1 MKLGMFTSGY
11 QYYPLEAAFQDAKRI
26 GYDYIELWGG
36 RPHAFPLDLKRG
48 GIEQVKKLIEVY
60 EMPVHVY
67 TPEHNAYPYNYMIG
81 DSSQR
86 KEAVDY
92 LKTAIEMGKEMG
104 AEYTLISTGHA
115 ENTIS
120 RRQIQERLVET
131 LRELAEYAQ
140 QIQEPVLLETLTHF
154 ETNVCTTANDLQ
166 EVLEMVDSQYLYGMC
181 DVVVPSIEGESV
193 MDYFMKLGDRCR
205 HLHLVDCDGNS
216 ETHVIPGDGELPL
229 PELLEEIQHFG
240 YHDTATIEL
249 VTAYIREPY
258 VYAKRAHDRVR
269 QMLLEGKGGC

>member
-67 TPEHNAYPYNYMIG
+67 TPERNAYPYNYMIG

-120 RRQIQERLVET
+120 RRQIRS
-131 LRELAEYAQ
+131 
-140 QIQEPVLLETLTHF
+140 
-154 ETNVCTTANDLQ
+154 DW
-166 EVLEMVDSQYLYGMC
+166 S
-181 DVVVPSIEGESV
+181 
-193 MDYFMKLGDRCR
+193 
-205 HLHLVDCDGNS
+205 
-216 ETHVIPGDGELPL
+216 
-229 PELLEEIQHFG
+229 
-240 YHDTATIEL
+240 
-249 VTAYIREPY
+249 
-258 VYAKRAHDRVR
+258 KR
-269 QMLLEGKGGC
+269 